1 LEWRRSLN
9 GLFIART
16 AQIAAF
22 ALRQEAALFASF
34 REDTEGDALTAF
46 GFNLDTQWR
55 LGAGYV
61 D

>member
-1 LEWRRSLN
+1 
-9 GLFIART
+9 LFIART

>member
-1 LEWRRSLN
+1 LPRSRY
-9 GLFIART
+9 ARKP
-16 AQIAAF
+16 
-22 ALRQEAALFASF
+22 LFASF